1 MKQSL
6 KVLFFVRK
14 SRALRNG
21 EYPIVMRVTHNGTR
35 AEAMVKRSVAADNW
49 SAKQQRAIQKDKT
62 SQELNKFL
70 ETLHFKVMKIERDI
84 ELDGEVLTASAIK
97 ERIFG
102 SEAERHT
109 VLMAFDRHNKE
120 TNKLSESGEIA
131 PATAQRYETCR
142 SHLAE
147 YIKAEYRKDDMY
159 FASINQEFIRGFEV
173 FLKTDKGCA
182 HNTTLKYLRNFKKII
197 IRALN
202 NGWMKKDPFL
212 NFKFKFKEV
221 DRDFLEEAE
230 LLTLINKE
238 IKIPR
243 IAQVRDIYVFC
254 CYTGLAFSDVKELK
268 QEHLST
274 DNEGKQWIRKARH
287 KTKQMSNIP
296 LLNKAKEILE
306 KYKNERSEFLLP
318 VLSNQKMNVYLK
330 EIADICG
337 ITKNMT
343 THTARHTFATTVTL
357 ANKISIESVSKML
370 GHSSIAMTKHYA
382 RILDS
387 SLSKEMAGIMDK
399 Y

>member
-1 MKQSL
+1 MRQTL
-6 KVLFFVRK
+6 KVLFIAK
-14 SRALRNG
+14 QSRALRNG
-21 EYPIVMRVTHNGTR
+21 EYPLLMRISQNGTR
-35 AEAMVKRSVAADNW
+35 AEVMIKRSVAADNW
-49 SAKQQRAIQKDKT
+49 DAKRQQATQKDKK
-62 SQELNKFL
+62 SQELNMFL
-70 ETLHFKVMKIERDI
+70 DSLRYKVQKIEREI
-84 ELDGEVLTASAIK
+84 ELDDEVLTAQGIK

-102 SEAERHT
+102 SESERHT
-109 VLMAFDRHNKE
+109 ILKAFDKHNDE
-120 TNKLSESGEIA
+120 ANKLSDAGEIA

-147 YIKAEYRKDDMY
+147 YIKFEYKKDDMY
-159 FASINQEFIRGFEV
+159 FAYINQEFVKGFEV
-173 FLKTDKGCA
+173 FLKTEKSCA

-212 NFKFKFKEV
+212 DFKFKFKEV
-221 DRDFLEEAE
+221 DRDFLTEEE
-230 LLTLINKE
+230 LLKLINKE
-238 IKIPR
+238 ITIKR
-243 IAQVRDIYVFC
+243 IATIRDIYVFSC
-254 CYTGLAFSDVKELK
+254 FTGLAYSDAKELT
-268 QEHLST
+268 QEHIFIGN
-274 DNEGKQWIRKARH
+274 DGKEWIRKKRH

-306 KYKNERSEFLLP
+306 KYKNEQSEFLLP
-318 VLSNQKMNVYLK
+318 VLSNQKMNAYLK
-330 EIADICG
+330 EIAGMCG

-370 GHSSIAMTKHYA
+370 GHSSINMTKHYA